1 MSPRVR
7 VVTVVALAA
16 TATVGATLGVTLL
29 QTRGEHT
36 GSAAVKG
43 APPLVLE
50 LGFRQDPEARA
61 LAHGAALYN
70 NGKRAAAGRVFARFH
85 SVDAQLG
92 AAFARW
98 PSHTL
103 DDVKKLV
110 AAHPTDA
117 LVELHLGFAL
127 AWSGREADAAN
138 AWRRAIALAPDSP
151 VAVDAQSALHPGMAP
166 GLPYIVSSLAPPPAV
181 ANLPARQELQA
192 LARDAA
198 RDDAN
203 AKLLYGLALWNI
215 VRRPISAEREFEAAA
230 KLAPHDPF
238 AQTAA
243 AVGAFSKE
251 APVRAFARLGPLTG
265 VFPRAA
271 VVRFHLGLL
280 LIWTR
285 DVQKGVQ
292 QLRLAVAD
300 EPHSVYARE
309 AKAFL
314 ARLPGNGTK

>member
-1 MSPRVR
+1 
-7 VVTVVALAA
+7 VVVVALAA
-16 TATVGATLGVTLL
+16 AATVGATVGATLL
-29 QTRGEHT
+29 QTRGEHS
-36 GSAAVKG
+36 GSAAAKG

-50 LGFRQDPEARA
+50 LGLRDDPEARA
-61 LAHGAALYN
+61 LAHAASLYN
-70 NGKRAAAGRVFARFH
+70 DGRRSAAGAVFARYR

-103 DDVKKLV
+103 DDVKRLV
-110 AAHPTDA
+110 AANPRNA

-127 AWSGREADAAN
+127 AWSGREADAVQ

-151 VAVDAQSALHPGMAP
+151 VAVDAEGALHPGMAP
-166 GLPYIVSSLAPPPAV
+166 GLPYIVLPLTPPA
-181 ANLPARQELQA
+181 ALTKLPASQELHA
-192 LARDAA
+192 LARAA
-198 RDDAN
+198 DRDDAN

-215 VRRPISAEREFEAAA
+215 VRRPISAERQFDAAA
-230 KLAPHDPF
+230 RLAPRDPL

-265 VFPRAA
+265 VFPHAA

-285 DVQKGVQ
+285 EVRKGVQ
-292 QLRLAVAD
+292 QLRLAIAD

>member
-1 MSPRVR
+1 MSPRAR

-16 TATVGATLGVTLL
+16 AAVVGATVGVTLL
-29 QTRGEHT
+29 QTRGESS

-50 LGFRQDPEARA
+50 LGFRADPEARA
-61 LAHGAALYN
+61 LARGAALYN
-70 NGKRAAAGRVFARFH
+70 DGKRAAAAKVFARYR
-85 SVDAQLG
+85 SLEAQLG

-103 DDVKKLV
+103 DDVKRLV
-110 AAHPTDA
+110 EAHPRSA
-117 LVELHLGFAL
+117 LAELHLGFAF
-127 AWSGREADAAN
+127 AWSGRSVEAVK
-138 AWRRAIALAPDSP
+138 AWRRAIALEPDSP

-166 GLPYIVSSLAPPPAV
+166 GLPFIVSPLSPPAAV
-181 ANLPARQELQA
+181 KNLPAREELQA
-192 LARDAA
+192 LAHAAA
-198 RDDAN
+198 RNDAD

-215 VRRPISAEREFEAAA
+215 VRRPISAERQFEAAA
-230 KLAPHDPF
+230 RLAPHDPF

-265 VFPRAA
+265 VFPHAA

-285 DVQKGVQ
+285 DVQKGVR
-292 QLRLAVAD
+292 QLRLAIAD
-300 EPHSVYARE
+300 DPHSVYARE
-309 AKAFL
+309 AQAFL